1 MVQCRGT
8 VQHRSPTI
16 TLRRALLRP
25 GVPLHT
31 FLTEVQM
38 PHRPVPQYSSAQ
50 QVYLQCSQAATP
62 LSALMHTSQGA
73 FSTACF
79 TAAHMPSIALN
90 SEVEPYSPNSS
101 PCFNIVIDSH
111 SRMATPLHCKQW

>member
-8 VQHRSPTI
+8 VQYKSPTI

-31 FLTEVQM
+31 YLTGVQM

-50 QVYLQCSQAATP
+50 QVYLQSSQAATP
-62 LSALMHTSQGA
+62 LSALMYASQGG
-73 FSTACF
+73 FGTGCF
-79 TAAHMPSIALN
+79 TAAHTPSIALTG
-90 SEVEPYSPNSS
+90 EVE
-101 PCFNIVIDSH
+101 
-111 SRMATPLHCKQW
+111 A